1 MNGWFKFLFHFVAK
15 KGPNLD
21 KRRVTTHPF
30 KLLSID
36 YLWEFHYDFRKKMKT
51 SLVRLLL
58 LLWSLRRSGI
68 FQRERQNLE
77 DMPGTLCTTSLA
89 PLSVQLHQQL
99 PSFLKLALS
108 LSLSQDISLSRYLS
122 IKISLSRDIFQALS
136 LDLFHSIPLSLTLPL
151 SLSFLPNLS
160 LSTSLSI
167 SSSVNL
173 SQSVSQSLSLNLW
186 CHVLGLGL
194 ALLDMSPGV
203 RLGLVRADVR
213 GQGWTLLRWTSGCV
227 LGLFLAD

>member
-15 KGPNLD
+15 KGPNLE

-68 FQRERQNLE
+68 FRRERQNLE

-108 LSLSQDISLSRYLS
+108 LSHSLKISLYQDISLSRYLS
-122 IKISLSRDIFQALS
+122 SALYQS
-136 LDLFHSIPLSLTLPL
+136 LPL
-151 SLSFLPNLS
+151 YIPFSSSLSFVPS
-160 LSTSLSI
+160 K
-167 SSSVNL
+167 
-173 SQSVSQSLSLNLW
+173 SLSLPF
-186 CHVLGLGL
+186 C
-194 ALLDMSPGV
+194 
-203 RLGLVRADVR
+203 
-213 GQGWTLLRWTSGCV
+213 
-227 LGLFLAD
+227 